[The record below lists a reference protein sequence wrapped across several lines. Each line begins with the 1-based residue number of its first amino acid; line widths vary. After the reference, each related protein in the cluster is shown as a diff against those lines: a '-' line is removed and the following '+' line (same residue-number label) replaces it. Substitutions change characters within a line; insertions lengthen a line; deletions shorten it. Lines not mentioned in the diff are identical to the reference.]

1 MISPSGGVAS
11 RTLPDAFEREGDAAD
26 VFGEDLVDVFGEALV
41 GAFEVVDFFDDVDPD
56 AAEPDFFGVERFL
69 EGPHVVMTLNT
80 VPRRCHT
87 EP

>member
-11 RTLPDAFEREGDAAD
+11 RTLPDAFERDDDAAD
-26 VFGEDLVDVFGEALV
+26 VFDEVFDEALV

>member
-11 RTLPDAFEREGDAAD
+11 RTLPDDFERDDDAAG
-26 VFGEDLVDVFGEALV
+26 VFDEVFDDALV
-41 GAFEVVDFFDDVDPD
+41 AGLEVVDFFDEAD
-56 AAEPDFFGVERFL
+56 AEPDFFGVERFL

>member
-11 RTLPDAFEREGDAAD
+11 RTLPDAFERDGDAAD
-26 VFGEDLVDVFGEALV
+26 VFDGDFDGDLVGVL
-41 GAFEVVDFFDDVDPD
+41 EVVAFFDDVDPD